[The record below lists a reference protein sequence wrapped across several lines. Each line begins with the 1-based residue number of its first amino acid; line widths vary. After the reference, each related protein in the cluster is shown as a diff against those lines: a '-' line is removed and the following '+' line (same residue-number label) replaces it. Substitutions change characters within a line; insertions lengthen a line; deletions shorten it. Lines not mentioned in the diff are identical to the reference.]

1 MAFLRQDNEE
11 LIAVSVMEPNAGVD
25 DLQIIDVSP
34 SNEMPQQDDVHEG
47 LMVEPSV
54 ADPSAVDISA
64 FVAAEARQD
73 VLDEGLARTG
83 NGQSAD
89 RGSAPAGTA
98 PAVSAPLKVR
108 TVSGR
113 YRSAHL
119 GFQLELRVDVD
130 GSRALGR
137 LSGDYYRV
145 SGPTT
150 SYFGSWTVDAVKVST
165 SPKEVIVVGTARTT
179 WSTTFTVATVRI
191 PRRDVRRRPA
201 PATLQWSTSSG
212 VPGASYRCGWESS
225 AFRTVELEQDRED
238 GVVAFASYDTGSL
251 TSGGPARKLTTERAY
266 TEAGIQVIDTGGS
279 NTIATSPNH
288 VWNNASLHDAM
299 VTQFSRW
306 QETAQFKVWLLHAM
320 RHEYGPGLRGI
331 MFDSQGLQRQGCAS
345 FYQAISA
352 GTPENLREQL
362 YVNVHE
368 LGHCFNLFHSFH
380 KTYMDPPLPNRPGS
394 LSWLNYPQNYNP
406 GNGAP
411 GGAAAFWAAFPFEF
425 DVLELAHLRHGF
437 RNDVIM
443 GGHPFGTGAA
453 FGVDNAFSDPLIDTS
468 GLELRIAAEPD
479 RATLGTPIVLKISL
493 KVHRAQIVHDREQLH
508 PKYELVQL
516 AITRPRGDTLVH
528 HPPVVHCA
536 QPGLVSC
543 DDQEVL
549 PISAYVGYD
558 AAEGAVFEDPGS
570 YRIRAAYTT
579 PEGTHILSNIT
590 TVRVAPPRTA
600 DDERVAD
607 LLLQDDVGMVLTLLG
622 TDSHHLST
630 GTEALEAVLHEHPT
644 HPDAVYARLAL
655 GTNAARP
662 FTHVGPDGSVT
673 VRDRDLD
680 RADALLFPAIDASRG
695 DEGLDDLTV
704 FQVMSYLAD
713 SHGADG
719 DTSTEDEIHADALA
733 LAHAKGAPTSVVA
746 SLEG

>member
-1 MAFLRQDNEE
+1 MS
-11 LIAVSVMEPNAGVD
+11 IMEPNAGPD
-25 DLQIIDVSP
+25 DLQIVDVSP
-34 SNEMPQQDDVHEG
+34 LAEMPQRDEMDAGIVAEAS
-47 LMVEPSV
+47 P
-54 ADPSAVDISA
+54 ADPSAVDVMGS
-64 FVAAEARQD
+64 VAAEAGPY
-73 VLDEGLARTG
+73 VLDDDLAGTG
-83 NGQSAD
+83 NGRAAD
-89 RGSAPAGTA
+89 RGSAPSVA
-98 PAVSAPLKVR
+98 PPPVTIPTRLR

-137 LSGDYYRV
+137 LSGDYFRV

-150 SYFGSWTVDAVKVST
+150 AYFGSWTVDAVKVFRT
-165 SPKEVIVVGTARTT
+165 RTELIVVGTARTT
-179 WSTTFTVATVRI
+179 WSTTFNVATVRI
-191 PRRDVRRRPA
+191 PHRHIRQRPA
-201 PATLQWSTSSG
+201 PATIQWSTSSG
-212 VPGASYRCGWESS
+212 VKGAAYTCGWESR
-225 AFRTVELEQDRED
+225 AFRTVELEQDREH
-238 GVVAFASYDTGSL
+238 GVTAFASYDTGSL
-251 TSGGPARKLTTERAY
+251 TSGGPPRTLTTGRAY
-266 TEAGIQVIDTGGS
+266 AEAGIQMIDTGGS
-279 NTIATSPNH
+279 NGINTGPAH

-299 VTQFSRW
+299 ETHFSRW

-380 KTYMDPPLPNRPGS
+380 KTYMNPPLPNRPGS
-394 LSWLNYPQNYNP
+394 LSWLNYPQNFNP

-411 GGAAAFWAAFPFEF
+411 GGSAAFWAAFPFEF

-443 GGHPFGTGAA
+443 GGNPFGTGAA
-453 FGVDNAFSDPLIDTS
+453 FGVDNAFADPVADTS
-468 GLELRIAAEPD
+468 GLDLRIAAEPA
-479 RATLGTPIVLKISL
+479 RATLGTPIVLKIGL
-493 KVHRAQIVHDREQLH
+493 KVHRAQVVHDREQLH

-516 AITRPRGDTLVH
+516 AITRPGGDTLVH

-536 QPGLVSC
+536 QPDLVSGAG
-543 DDQEVL
+543 QEEL
-549 PISAYVGYD
+549 PISAYIGYD
-558 AAEGAVFEDPGS
+558 AAVGSVFETPGS
-570 YRIRAAYTT
+570 YRIRAAYIT
-579 PEGTHILSNIT
+579 PEGTPILSNIT
-590 TVRVAPPRTA
+590 TVRVAAPRTA

-622 TDSHHLST
+622 TDSSHLSG
-630 GTEALEAVLHEHPT
+630 GTEALEELLQDHPT

-662 FTHVGPDGSVT
+662 FTHVGTDGSVS
-673 VRDRDLD
+673 VRERDLD
-680 RADALLFPAIDASRG
+680 RADELLLPAIDASRG

-704 FQVMSYLAD
+704 LQVMRYLAD

-719 DTSTEDEIHADALA
+719 DTSTQQEIAADALA
-733 LAHAKGAPTSVVA
+733 LALAKDAPTSVIA
-746 SLEG
+746 SLEE